1 MNNQSTV
8 RLALSTDAPAIA
20 QVLVTIQEL
29 HADAHPETFKQPES
43 VAAFL
48 DEVQRLPSLLNEVQR
63 FIEERRL
70 RFVRRRAPRDEL
82 EAAE

>member
-1 MNNQSTV
+1 MINQSTV

-48 DEVQRLPSLLNEVQR
+48 DEVQRLMQQLEKIDEQARQVQAA
-63 FIEERRL
+63 
-70 RFVRRRAPRDEL
+70 RRRARRVPVKNDW
-82 EAAE
+82 